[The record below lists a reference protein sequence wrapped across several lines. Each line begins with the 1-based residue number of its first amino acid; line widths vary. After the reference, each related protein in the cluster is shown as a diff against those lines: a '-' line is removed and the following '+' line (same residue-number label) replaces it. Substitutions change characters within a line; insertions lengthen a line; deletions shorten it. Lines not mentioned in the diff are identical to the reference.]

1 MSTSPDILDAAL
13 AIGSD
18 TSLSKL
24 RQSRAK
30 AAVATQGCY
39 DDLLGPGVSDDQG
52 LELADRLLV
61 AFDISRAAGV
71 QALID
76 HYAQRLVALP
86 LSASQQ
92 AAVATVD
99 AISGDARLDA
109 ILRFSRGVAQQPY
122 TTGQPAVQA
131 LTAVGLLPQDIV
143 TLGQLVG
150 FVAYQVRLAAGLQAL
165 RDVLDS
171 EQGAGATAASEHDPA
186 FVHPANLPGPGEPIR
201 ANGFTSETLN
211 WKAWLPVVD
220 VEHATQAQHEVLTA
234 SHPKA
239 RTSEFYLLLAHQ
251 PGILAVRS
259 AAFNAIMYAPGGLA
273 RADREVV
280 TTIVS
285 RINRCVYCASVH
297 AQRYEQLTKQNAFIL
312 QVFEAPEM
320 AGGTAR
326 ERALVSATIALTAM
340 PGSFDSAA
348 LKPLRDA
355 GLSDIEMLDA
365 LHAGAL
371 FAWANRLMLNL
382 GEAVYPVA

>member
-92 AAVATVD
+92 AAVARVD
-99 AISGDARLDA
+99 AFCGDAILDA

>member
-165 RDVLDS
+165 RDVLDR
-171 EQGAGATAASEHDPA
+171 
-186 FVHPANLPGPGEPIR
+186 LP
-201 ANGFTSETLN
+201 THLN
-211 WKAWLPVVD
+211 
-220 VEHATQAQHEVLTA
+220 
-234 SHPKA
+234 
-239 RTSEFYLLLAHQ
+239 
-251 PGILAVRS
+251 
-259 AAFNAIMYAPGGLA
+259 
-273 RADREVV
+273 
-280 TTIVS
+280 S
-285 RINRCVYCASVH
+285 RIDDLLPHRWQS
-297 AQRYEQLTKQNAFIL
+297 
-312 QVFEAPEM
+312 
-320 AGGTAR
+320 
-326 ERALVSATIALTAM
+326 
-340 PGSFDSAA
+340 
-348 LKPLRDA
+348 
-355 GLSDIEMLDA
+355 
-365 LHAGAL
+365 LHI
-371 FAWANRLMLNL
+371 
-382 GEAVYPVA
+382 PD